1 MFLPKTKTL
10 MCLGALLLPSLVGAQ
25 YQMVKEYM
33 GQTFF
38 DDWDFYD
45 NCECLLHSL
54 SLRITVSG
62 LGFLPHLDV
71 LCYF

>member
-1 MFLPKTKTL
+1 MFLLKTKTL
-10 MCLGALLLPSLVGAQ
+10 LGLSALLLPSLVEAQ

-45 NCECLLHSL
+45 NCECFNP
-54 SLRITVSG
+54 R
-62 LGFLPHLDV
+62 F
-71 LCYF
+71 